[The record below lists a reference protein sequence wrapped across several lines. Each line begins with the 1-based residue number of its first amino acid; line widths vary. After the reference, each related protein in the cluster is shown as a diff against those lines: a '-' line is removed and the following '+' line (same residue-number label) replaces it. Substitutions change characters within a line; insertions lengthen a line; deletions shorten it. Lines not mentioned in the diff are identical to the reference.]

1 MDKLKNRCI
10 FFGLWIGFL
19 LTGSVIVELFLQ
31 GQVYSYRTFTI
42 VLILSVTGIFS
53 GMVSWRLFSHYGR
66 TAHATS
72 LILYLANIVLFILI
86 GSAVSYVAIDVFP
99 EFVETAQDPDHS
111 TFRGIFTGMISGFL
125 GAAFAFKTFG
135 LLLLW
140 PFGVLSG
147 LAGTFLFVH
156 INSKINSS
164 ACH

>member
-1 MDKLKNRCI
+1 MDKFQNRCI

-42 VLILSVTGIFS
+42 VVILSVTGVFS
-53 GMVSWRLFSHYGR
+53 AIISWRLFSHFGR
-66 TAHATS
+66 TTHATS
-72 LILYLANIVLFILI
+72 LILYLANLILFVFI
-86 GSAVSYVAIDVFP
+86 GSAVSYVAIDVIP
-99 EFVETAQDPDHS
+99 EFYETAQDPGHS
-111 TFRGIFTGMISGFL
+111 TFRGIFTGLVSGFL

-140 PFGVLSG
+140 PLGVVSS

-156 INSKINSS
+156 INSKINSNDR
-164 ACH
+164 H